1 MDNLPVRNQ
10 SRSEYMQ
17 NQQEQTNTCKEPI
30 KKDSKK
36 LKSLTS
42 SIKKLFVKEPETR
55 EELSE
60 SLKRACGH
68 KLFDADAL
76 TMMLGA
82 LEVSELCASDLMVP
96 RAQIE
101 VVDISEPRQE
111 WMQKMIA
118 RGHSRFPVVDG
129 DMDDVKG
136 ILHAKDL
143 LHLFIDPDY
152 EVCAHL
158 RPARFIPETQ
168 PLNVVLRDFRATR
181 NHMALV
187 IDEFGSISGLITI
200 EDVIEQ
206 VVGEISD
213 EFDNVNAGKD
223 NITIVDSE
231 HWRVKAESGIEQFNA
246 FFGAGIEEQ
255 NYETIGGL
263 VMDRLEHVPHR
274 GETVEIDGFRF
285 KVIVADERQAHLF
298 LVERLVS
305 AKPSAHAVT
314 DKDDEKKPKEQS
326 KE

>member
-1 MDNLPVRNQ
+1 MSDQIQKSSDHLTKKKKSFGAPWLNKFKHLLGG
-10 SRSEYMQ
+10 
-17 NQQEQTNTCKEPI
+17 TEP
-30 KKDSKK
+30 
-36 LKSLTS
+36 T
-42 SIKKLFVKEPETR
+42 TR
-55 EELSE
+55 EEFSE
-60 SLKRACGH
+60 SLKRACGQ

-82 LEVSELCASDLMVP
+82 LEVSELCAADLMVP

-101 VVDISEPRQE
+101 VVDISEPRDE
-111 WMQKMIA
+111 WLSKIIA

-129 DMDDVKG
+129 DMDEVKG
-136 ILHAKDL
+136 VLHAKDL
-143 LHLFIDPDY
+143 LHLFLDPNY

-206 VVGEISD
+206 VIGEIAD
-213 EFDNVNAGKD
+213 EFDNVNIGKD
-223 NITIVDSE
+223 NITIVDAE
-231 HWRVKAESGIEQFNA
+231 HWRVKAESSIDQFNE
-246 FFGAGIEEQ
+246 FFKVSFEDQ
-255 NYETIGGL
+255 YCETIGGL

-274 GETVEIDGFRF
+274 GETIEIDGFRF
-285 KVIVADERQAHLF
+285 KVITADERQAHLF

-305 AKPSAHAVT
+305 ATPSAT
-314 DKDDEKKPKEQS
+314 TITEKASEAKVPDSE
-326 KE
+326 

>member
-1 MDNLPVRNQ
+1 
-10 SRSEYMQ
+10 MQ
-17 NQQEQTNTCKEPI
+17 DEPPKTPETTVPHKNSQTFKGFVG
-30 KKDSKK
+30 
-36 LKSLTS
+36 
-42 SIKKLFVKEPETR
+42 SIKKFFVKEPTTK
-55 EELSE
+55 EEFSE
-60 SLKRACGH
+60 SLKKACGE

-82 LEVSELCASDLMVP
+82 LEVSDLCASDLMVP

-101 VVDISEPRQE
+101 VVDISEPRDE
-111 WMQKMIA
+111 WMRKIIT

-143 LHLFIDPDY
+143 LHLFFDPEY

-206 VVGEISD
+206 VIGEISD
-213 EFDNVNAGKD
+213 EFDNVNVGKD

-231 HWRVKAESGIEQFNA
+231 HWRVKAESEIEQFNE
-246 FFGAGIEEQ
+246 FFNARIEDQ
-255 NYETIGGL
+255 YCETIGGL

-274 GETVEIDGFRF
+274 GETVEIEGFRF
-285 KVIVADERQAHLF
+285 KVITADDRQAHLF

-305 AKPSAHAVT
+305 ATPSVHT
-314 DKDDEKKPKEQS
+314 QPPKTEDKKPAEEK
-326 KE
+326 

>member
-1 MDNLPVRNQ
+1 
-10 SRSEYMQ
+10 MQ
-17 NQQEQTNTCKEPI
+17 DQPEETTNSAPA
-30 KKDSKK
+30 KKQSKK
-36 LKSLTS
+36 LKGLVS
-42 SIKKLFVKEPETR
+42 SFRKLFVKEPETR
-55 EELSE
+55 EEFSE

-101 VVDISEPRQE
+101 VVDISEPRDE
-111 WMQKMIA
+111 WMRKIIT

-143 LHLFIDPDY
+143 LHLFLDPEY

-187 IDEFGSISGLITI
+187 VDEFGSISGLITI

-206 VVGEISD
+206 VIGEISD
-213 EFDNVNAGKD
+213 EFDNVNVGKD

-231 HWRVKAESGIEQFNA
+231 HWRVKAESDIEQFNE
-246 FFGAGIEEQ
+246 FFGVQIEEQ
-255 NYETIGGL
+255 YCETIGGL

-285 KVIVADERQAHLF
+285 KVIMADERQAHLF

-305 AKPSAHAVT
+305 AKPSVHVAA
-314 DKDDEKKPKEQS
+314 DKAEDRKPIEES
-326 KE
+326 KQ